1 MSFALVCIGMI
12 VVLGIV
18 AAVAN
23 LFDKGNDS
31 IEQGHDCSTCTAAKD
46 ESCKLHCLIKETG
59 DRSQET
65 GDRRQEKGVRRQ
77 ESGDRSQEKGDRRLF
92 LFFYLFTFLLFAS
105 GCSTKHNTAKS
116 RWWHSFNAKYNIY
129 YNGQQAFIDG
139 NLEKEKGNKD
149 NYTENLPLYPVGNK
163 TSREI
168 GSGQYD
174 RAIEKAEKAIKMHSI
189 KAKPEWKSNKTKTAK
204 DREWLE
210 RKEYNPFI
218 WKAWMLLGKA
228 QFQKGAFDEAAAT
241 FSYMSRLYQTQPLQ
255 NGLARAWL
263 AKCYV
268 ELDWLYDA
276 EDVIRNMNRDSVDF
290 RTIKDWDYT
299 YADYYLRAGEL
310 EKAVPYLKKV
320 IKHEKRSKQK
330 AREWFLLGQ
339 IQRQLGNRAEA
350 ERAFR
355 KVVGCHPP
363 YELEFNARIA
373 QTEVIAAEN
382 AKGMISRLKRMAV
395 NDNNKDY
402 LDQVYYAMGNIY
414 MAQKD
419 TTKAI
424 AAYEKGNEKATRS
437 GTEKG
442 VLLLTLGNL
451 YWELEKYNDAQRCYG
466 EAIGLLDKERKD
478 YEELSNR
485 SRVLDELVPYTDAIH
500 LQDSLLELSTLP
512 EEELLKVIDRIIS
525 DLKKKEKEELR
536 RQQELEAEQIQ
547 QQNEARGNNN
557 QRPNAPAAPTIPQQ
571 GNGQWY
577 FYNPMTVNQGK
588 ATFQRQ
594 WGKRENS
601 DDWQRVNRTVVN
613 LTPEETSPTDPSNPS
628 DPSLA
633 TDSLGALTD
642 SIAAN
647 VNDSIPE
654 DTLANDPHNREYY
667 LAQIPTTD
675 EMKAACHDIIKDGLL
690 HSGIIFKDK
699 LENLRLSEK
708 QFMRLT
714 GDYPDFEHLD
724 EAWYHLFLLYSRQG
738 REDLADSCLS
748 HLKTGHPESEWT
760 ILLSDPYYFENAQF
774 GEHIEDSLYAA
785 TYQAFKDDNHQMIRA
800 NAKLSEERFPL
811 GENRAKF
818 IFIDGLSR
826 LNDGDGDGCIEQL
839 KTVVEKYPESE
850 VSELAGMIIKGV
862 QDGRRLHGGK
872 FDIGDVWSRRDIT
885 LTEDSTQTDTLNAA
899 REQDFLFILTYQPD
913 SVSENQLLYE
923 MARYNF
929 TNFLVRNFEIQIEAA
944 EPPYIEEEEEAMPG
958 EYHRMVFSGFLS
970 YDEALQYARQLYADK
985 VMAER
990 LKPCLSLIISS
1001 QNLALLGSRFTY
1013 EEYERFY
1020 EKTFMPMKISE
1031 EKLLIRPEGMDSTD
1045 PEDISGPEETTEG
1058 EDDSESEDDEEYLP
1072 AAPAKATEKK
1082 QVEGF
1087 DFGDDFW

>member
-1 MSFALVCIGMI
+1 MFKGRKMAKRELKGLLKALRYS
-12 VVLGIV
+12 LT
-18 AAVAN
+18 
-23 LFDKGNDS
+23 S
-31 IEQGHDCSTCTAAKD
+31 
-46 ESCKLHCLIKETG
+46 
-59 DRSQET
+59 
-65 GDRRQEKGVRRQ
+65 
-77 ESGDRSQEKGDRRLF
+77 
-92 LFFYLFTFLLFAS
+92 YLLPLTTIIIILAS
-105 GCSTKHNTAKS
+105 CSTKHNTAQS
-116 RWWHSFNAKYNIY
+116 RWWHAFNAKYNIY

-139 NLEKEKGNKD
+139 NLEKEKGNQD
-149 NYTENLPLYPVGNK
+149 NYTETLPLYPVGNK
-163 TSREI
+163 NSREI
-168 GSGQYD
+168 GKGQFEL
-174 RAIEKAEKAIKMHSI
+174 AIEKAEKAIKMHSI
-189 KAKPEWKSNKTKTAK
+189 KAKPEWKSGKTKTAK

-210 RKEYNPFI
+210 RREYNPFI

-241 FSYMSRLYQTQPLQ
+241 FSYMSRLYQTQPMQ

-290 RTIKDWDYT
+290 RTVKDWDYT
-299 YADYYLRAGEL
+299 YADYYLRNGEL
-310 EKAVPYLKKV
+310 EKAVPYLRKV
-320 IKHEKRSKQK
+320 IKHEKRSKQR
-330 AREWFLLGQ
+330 AREWFLMGQ

-350 ERAFR
+350 ERAFK

-363 YELEFNARIA
+363 YILEFNARIA
-373 QTEVIAAEN
+373 QTEVVAAEN
-382 AKGMISRLKRMAV
+382 AKGMISRLKRMAR

-414 MAQKD
+414 IAQKD
-419 TTKAI
+419 TVKAI

-437 GTEKG
+437 GIEKG

-451 YWELEKYNDAQRCYG
+451 YWEMEKYNDAQRCYG
-466 EAIGLLDKERKD
+466 EAIGLLDKDRDD

-485 SRVLDELVPYTDAIH
+485 SKVLDELVPYTDAIH
-500 LQDSLLELSTLP
+500 LQDSLLELSMMP
-512 EEELLKVIDRIIS
+512 EEEQLKVIDRII
-525 DLKKKEKEELR
+525 DELKKKEKEELR

-547 QQNEARGNNN
+547 QQNAAKGDNM
-557 QRPNAPAAPTIPQQ
+557 QRPNAPTAPTVPQQ

-577 FYNPMTVNQGK
+577 FYNPMAVNQGK
-588 ATFQRQ
+588 QTFQRQ
-594 WGKRENS
+594 WGKRENA
-601 DDWQRVNRTVVN
+601 DDWQRVNKTVVN
-613 LTPEETSPTDPSNPS
+613 LNPEEPATADPSNPS
-628 DPSLA
+628 NPSLPSA
-633 TDSLGALTD
+633 PSLPTDSLAALTDSLGVLSD
-642 SIAAN
+642 SIAALP
-647 VNDSIPE
+647 VDTIPE

-708 QFMRLT
+708 QFLRLT

-724 EAWYHLFLLYSRQG
+724 EAWYHMFLLYSRQG
-738 REDLADSCLS
+738 RADLADSCLT
-748 HLKTGHPESEWT
+748 HLQTDHPESEWT
-760 ILLSDPYYFENAQF
+760 ILLSDPYYFENAKF

-785 TYQAFKDDNHQMIRA
+785 TYEAFRTDKAEIVKH

-811 GENRAKF
+811 GANRAKF

-839 KTVVEKYPESE
+839 KVVVEKYPESE

-885 LTEDSTQTDTLNAA
+885 LTADSTVTDTLNAS
-899 REQDFLFILTYQPD
+899 REQDFLFILTYQTD
-913 SVSENQLLYE
+913 SINENQLLYE

-944 EPPYIEEEEEAMPG
+944 EPPYVEEDEEGYVAPG

-985 VMAER
+985 AMAER
-990 LKPCLSLIISS
+990 LRPCLSLIISS
-1001 QNLALLGSRFTY
+1001 QNLALLGSRFSY

-1020 EKTFMPMKISE
+1020 EETFVPMKISE
-1031 EKLLIRPEGMDSTD
+1031 EKLLIRPDNVEIID
-1045 PEDISGPEETTEG
+1045 PEDEGSESEISTEG
-1058 EDDSESEDDEEYLP
+1058 EETGEDDDDGILP
-1072 AAPAKATEKK
+1072 TAPAKKTEKK
-1082 QVEGF
+1082 QVEDF